1 VQPVSYIQVFRHL
14 GRRLGVSAVGYGVG
28 TLEVTVLLLE
38 VETILEVVV
47 TGDVEVEMLPV
58 SVAVTG
64 QIVVET

>member
-1 VQPVSYIQVFRHL
+1 L

>member
-1 VQPVSYIQVFRHL
+1 M